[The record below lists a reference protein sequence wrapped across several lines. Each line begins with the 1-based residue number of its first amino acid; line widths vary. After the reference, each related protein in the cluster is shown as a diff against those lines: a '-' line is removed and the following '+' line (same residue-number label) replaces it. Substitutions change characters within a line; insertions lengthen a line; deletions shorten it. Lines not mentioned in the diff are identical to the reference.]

1 MKAKFKNKKKKFK
14 PVTLEL
20 TFESEKEMKALYH
33 ALCLY
38 SCDVLDALDDNCV
51 SLVTGRTL
59 WVSDDLEC
67 PKLPSLI
74 NIYQLLEEMDVK
86 HNQ

>member
-1 MKAKFKNKKKKFK
+1 MKAEFKKKKKKKKFK

-38 SCDVLDALDDNCV
+38 SCDVLDALDDVGVDFAPFAITYNEISGV
-51 SLVTGRTL
+51 ITS
-59 WVSDDLEC
+59 E
-67 PKLPSLI
+67 I
-74 NIYQLLEEMDVK
+74 EEQLSEMGCEL
-86 HNQ
+86 